1 MPIIHSQQAAA
12 PTEKE
17 TAKSQLPPTLLYIE
31 DNALNFRLIE
41 LVLEGQRPL
50 IKLLGANRGRS
61 GIASAVEHQPDLI
74 LLDLQLPD
82 LGGGE
87 VLEQLQKDPRTA
99 AIPVVM
105 ISADATA
112 AQIERILALGARNYL
127 TKPLSLTQLLSVIDE
142 ILPAANVPQKPA
154 P

>member
-1 MPIIHSQQAAA
+1 MPTIHSQQAAT

-17 TAKSQLPPTLLYIE
+17 TVIAELPATLLYIE
-31 DNALNFRLIE
+31 DNASNLRLIE
-41 LVLEGQRPL
+41 LVLAGQRPL
-50 IKLLGANRGRS
+50 IKLLSANRGTS
-61 GIASAVEHQPDLI
+61 GLALAIEHQPDLI

-87 VLEQLQKDPRTA
+87 VLERLQKDPHTS

-112 AQIERILALGARNYL
+112 AQIARIMAMGARNYL
-127 TKPLSLTQLLSVIDE
+127 TKPLDLPQLLFVIDE
-142 ILPAANVPQKPA
+142 ILSAPAHG
-154 P
+154 